1 MADCLFCGIANGDI
15 PGDIVYRDESVL
27 AFRDIDPKA
36 PVHLLIIPRKH
47 VAGIHELEEE
57 DGETMGRA
65 MTVARRLAEE
75 HGVSESGFRI
85 VVNTGPDAAQ
95 SVHHIHLHLL
105 GGRAMGWPPG

>member
-57 DGETMGRA
+57 DGETLGRA
-65 MTVARRLAEE
+65 MTLARRLAEE
-75 HGVSESGFRI
+75 HGVSESGFRLI
-85 VVNTGPDAAQ
+85 VNTGPDAAQ

>member
-1 MADCLFCGIANGDI
+1 VADCLFCGIASGEI
-15 PGDIVYRDESVL
+15 PGDIVYHDESVL

-47 VAGIHELEEE
+47 IAGVNDLEAE
-57 DGETMGRA
+57 DAATLGHA
-65 MTVARRLAEE
+65 MAAARRLAAD

-105 GGRAMGWPPG
+105 GGRALGWPPG

>member
-1 MADCLFCGIANGDI
+1 MADCLFCGIASGEI
-15 PGDIVYRDESVL
+15 PGDIVYGDESVL

-36 PVHLLIIPRKH
+36 PVHLLIIPRTH
-47 VAGIHELEEE
+47 IAGVNDLEAE
-57 DGETMGRA
+57 DEAALGHA
-65 MTVARRLAEE
+65 MRVARRLAAE

-105 GGRAMGWPPG
+105 GGRALAWPPG

>member
-1 MADCLFCGIANGDI
+1 MADCLFCGIASGEI

-47 VAGIHELEEE
+47 IAGVNDLETE
-57 DGETMGRA
+57 DAATLGHA
-65 MTVARRLAEE
+65 MAAARRLAAE

-105 GGRAMGWPPG
+105 GGRALGWPPG

>member
-47 VAGIHELEEE
+47 ITGVDKLEAE
-57 DGETMGRA
+57 DGETMGHA
-65 MTVARRLAEE
+65 MTLARRLAAE
-75 HGVSESGFRI
+75 HGVSESGFRL

-95 SVHHIHLHLL
+95 SVQHIHLHLL
-105 GGRAMGWPPG
+105 GGRPLGWPPG